1 MLKSKNVQNCLAQ
14 RTDRAEEQRTLF
26 CSLAAPRPFHFQQA
40 ISQGLGGGSPG
51 SELSEDSVIPA
62 GSLRSWLRTNG
73 SHLIPRAAAP
83 LGPEWRKHYFLLLL

>member
-51 SELSEDSVIPA
+51 SELSKDGVIPT

-73 SHLIPRAAAP
+73 GSHLIPRVAT